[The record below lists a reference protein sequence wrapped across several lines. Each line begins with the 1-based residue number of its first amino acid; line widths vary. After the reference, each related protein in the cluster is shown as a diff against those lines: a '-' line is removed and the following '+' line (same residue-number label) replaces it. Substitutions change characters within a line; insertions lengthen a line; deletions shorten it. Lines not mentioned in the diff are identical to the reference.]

1 MILKTQMEDLMAKY
15 DQLVADHK
23 QLTEDFR
30 ALQADRDDLAQFKA
44 INTNVVT
51 NINGLVLLFEQE
63 PLFRTFNIVGQ
74 VGEVN
79 IDDLKNA
86 LGVPS
91 VTTNKYVQQFIEA
104 DLFEMNENG
113 KVSLKYPMEGFAF
126 PSK

>member
-1 MILKTQMEDLMAKY
+1 M
-15 DQLVADHK
+15 
-23 QLTEDFR
+23 
-30 ALQADRDDLAQFKA
+30 
-44 INTNVVT
+44 T

-79 IDDLKNA
+79 INDLKNA

-113 KVSLKYPMEGFAF
+113 KVSLKYPMESFAF